1 MDTTLAEVFPAG
13 EHLADELAA
22 RGWTQ
27 VEFADILGR
36 PTQFV
41 SEIVQGKKEITRES
55 AAQIGA
61 ALGTSAEF
69 WLNLQDSY
77 FLRQQR
83 QDPSVQAGLDEV
95 RTRAKLNE
103 LAPMAVLRKRGIITA
118 TSTGDQAEQLMRLLG
133 IESLDDP
140 PEWQLAARRANNGEP
155 LTPTQNG
162 WFACVRRAAPEAPAQ
177 AYSRRGLEA
186 LAKQVSRL
194 VREPTG
200 FEDLPERFGA
210 VGVRLVYVAAFPSSK
225 ISGASYADK
234 AGPVIALSGRGQ
246 RLDKVLFTLL
256 HEIAHVVRGDVATN
270 GTPLIDEDDH
280 TLGDEDRAD
289 ELASG
294 WVFERPLP
302 KPPAR
307 VGAPW
312 VTAVAREHGVHPIV
326 VIGRLQREGALP
338 WRSTLVRNA
347 PNATA
352 HLEAWGRGTRQG

>member
-27 VEFADILGR
+27 VEFAEILGR

-41 SEIVQGKKEITRES
+41 SEVIQGKKEITRES

-77 FLRQQR
+77 LLWTRR
-83 QDPSVQAGLDEV
+83 QDPDTQEDLDKV
-95 RTRAKLNE
+95 RTRAKLNA

-118 TSTGDQAEQLMRLLG
+118 TSAAGQAQQLMRLMG
-133 IESLDDP
+133 IETLDEQP
-140 PEWQLAARRANNGEP
+140 QWQLAARRANDDQP

-162 WFACVRRAAPEAPAQ
+162 WFACVRRAASEVSSHT
-177 AYSRRGLEA
+177 YSRHMLEA

-194 VREPTG
+194 VRDPSG
-200 FEDLPERFGA
+200 FERLPERFGA
-210 VGVRLVYVAAFPSSK
+210 VGVRLVFVEAFPSSK
-225 ISGASYADK
+225 ISGASYADA

-256 HEIAHVVRGDVATN
+256 HEIAHVVRGDVSGN
-270 GTPLIDEDDH
+270 GEPLIDEDDH

-294 WVFERPLP
+294 WVFDQPLP
-302 KPPAR
+302 RPPSRIGAR
-307 VGAPW
+307 W
-312 VTAVAREHGVHPIV
+312 VDTIAKDRGVHPIV
-326 VIGRLQREGALP
+326 VIGRLQRERVLP
-338 WRSTLVRNA
+338 WRSTLVKNA
-347 PNATA
+347 PNATPY
-352 HLEAWGRGTRQG
+352 LKAWNPEVRLD